1 MEMLQD
7 EVFCLLSNNFEL
19 PMNILNR
26 AEEIRIRLGQPVL
39 IRYGNNEFLTKD
51 IANEKNI
58 LMLLENFTENS
69 IYAVQSE
76 INSGY
81 LTIKGG
87 HRVGISGT
95 CIFENGKIKN
105 IRYISSLNIRVA
117 HEIKGCSNSV
127 MRELYFD
134 NKFENTLIL
143 SSPGSGKTTLLRD
156 MIRQLS
162 INGNNISVIDERSEI
177 AAMYKGVS
185 QNDLGPRTDVMNN
198 CRKDTGIRMMI
209 RSMAP
214 NIIATDEI
222 GDNRDIEAIYDAY
235 FAGIKLLLTAH
246 GDSIDD
252 VPTKLLKNKLFKNI
266 VILKKENLPGVIKN
280 IYRLKEDKY
289 ASCY

>member
-1 MEMLQD
+1 MQNEI
-7 EVFCLLSNNFEL
+7 FNLLPNSLEL
-19 PMNILNR
+19 PEFVLNK
-26 AEEIRIRLGQPVL
+26 AEEIRIRLGQPMLV
-39 IRYGNNEFLTKD
+39 RYGNSEFLTKN
-51 IANEKNI
+51 ITNEKDI

-95 CIFENGKIKN
+95 CVFENGKIKN

-117 HEIKGCSNSV
+117 HEIKGCGTAV
-127 MRELYFD
+127 MRELYE
-134 NKFENTLIL
+134 NNNFENTLIL

-177 AAMYKGVS
+177 AAIYKGVP

-198 CRKDTGIRMMI
+198 CRKDTGIKMMI

-214 NIIATDEI
+214 NIIATDEV
-222 GDNRDIEAIYDAY
+222 GDNKDIDAVYDAY
-235 FAGIKLLLTAH
+235 FSGIKLLLTAH
-246 GDSIDD
+246 GDSIED
-252 VPTKLLKNKLFKNI
+252 VPARFLKNKLFKNI
-266 VILKKENLPGVIKN
+266 VILKKENIPGVIKN
-280 IYRLKEDKY
+280 IYKLKEDKY
-289 ASCY
+289 ASNY